1 VADSF
6 IERVAQSVR
15 KAPGSMAVTL
25 MPTQAVHDARAQD
38 EHPDGVEVGD
48 RVVGQQH
55 VQRILE
61 FPWPPVDQRLL
72 ALGVCQHGGQ
82 IEGAV
87 GSVRVFHAIRTS
99 GAG

>member
-1 VADSF
+1 
-6 IERVAQSVR
+6 
-15 KAPGSMAVTL
+15 
-25 MPTQAVHDARAQD
+25 
-38 EHPDGVEVGD
+38 
-48 RVVGQQH
+48 
-55 VQRILE
+55 
-61 FPWPPVDQRLL
+61 VDQRLL